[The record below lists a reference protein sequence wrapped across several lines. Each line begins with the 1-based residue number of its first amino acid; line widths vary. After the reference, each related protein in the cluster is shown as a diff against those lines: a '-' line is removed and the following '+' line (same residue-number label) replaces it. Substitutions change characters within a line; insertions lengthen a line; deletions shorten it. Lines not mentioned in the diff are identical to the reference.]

1 MKKFLK
7 GIIFENPIFVL
18 ALGLCSS
25 LAVTTKFE
33 NAYMMGICLLVTLV
47 CSNIIVSIIRN
58 LVPDNVRIPVFILII
73 GTFVTIIELLM
84 GKYLPVLYKALG
96 VYLPLIVVN
105 CIVLGRALAV
115 ASKNKVSTSIVD
127 ALKIGLGYTF
137 ALMLIALIREVLG
150 SGSITLM
157 DSISTLTGY
166 RFIIKLPSAVCFP
179 LSVFTSPAGAFLT
192 LGLLTGLVNKIKEGH
207 NESN

>member
-1 MKKFLK
+1 MKILK

-25 LAVTTKFE
+25 LAVTTKVE
-33 NAYMMGICLLVTLV
+33 NAYMMGICLLVTLII
-47 CSNIIVSIIRN
+47 SNVIVSIIRK
-58 LVPDNVRIPVFILII
+58 LVPDNIRIPVFILII
-73 GTFVTIIELLM
+73 GTSVTIIELLM

-105 CIVLGRALAV
+105 CIVLGRALSV
-115 ASKNKVSTSIVD
+115 ASKNNVLTSFAD
-127 ALKIGLGYTF
+127 AIKIGLGYTF
-137 ALMLIALIREVLG
+137 ALILIALVREVMG
-150 SGSITLM
+150 SGTITIM

-166 RFIIKLPSAVCFP
+166 RFIIKLPTTLFFP
-179 LSVFTSPAGAFLT
+179 LNIFASPAGAFIT
-192 LGLLTGLVNKIKEGH
+192 LGLLTALVNKVKEGH

>member
-1 MKKFLK
+1 MKILK

-25 LAVTTKFE
+25 LAVTTKVE
-33 NAYMMGICLLVTLV
+33 NAYMMGICLLVTLF
-47 CSNIIVSIIRN
+47 CSNGIVSLIRKI
-58 LVPDNVRIPVFILII
+58 VPDNIKIPVFILII

-84 GKYLPVLYKALG
+84 GKYIPVLYKALG

-105 CIVLGRALAV
+105 CIVLGRALSV
-115 ASKNKVSTSIVD
+115 ASKEKFFTSLAD
-127 ALKIGLGYTF
+127 AIKIGLGYTL
-137 ALMLIALIREVLG
+137 ALVLIALVREVLG
-150 SGSITLM
+150 SGTITLM

-166 RFIIKLPSAVCFP
+166 RSIIKIPSTTFFP
-179 LSVFTSPAGAFLT
+179 LNVFASPAGAFIT
-192 LGLLTGLVNKIKEGH
+192 LGLLTALVNKIKEGH